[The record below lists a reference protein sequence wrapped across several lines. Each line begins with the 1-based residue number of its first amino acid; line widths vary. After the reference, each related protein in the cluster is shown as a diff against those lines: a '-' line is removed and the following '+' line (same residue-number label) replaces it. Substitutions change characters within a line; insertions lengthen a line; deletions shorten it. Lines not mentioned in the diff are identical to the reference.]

1 VRPARRRDAVRTVP
15 ARRVR
20 QLVISGSLTP
30 ADTAALCARA
40 RAELERSGAEVLVCD
55 VAAVTHPD
63 AATIEALARLQL
75 TARRLGRRMRL
86 RDPTPAL
93 AGLLDLFGLA
103 DVLRVEAGG
112 KPEEREQPLR
122 VEERVEMG
130 DPPV

>member
-1 VRPARRRDAVRTVP
+1 MRTVP

-20 QLVISGSLTP
+20 QLVISGPLTP
-30 ADTAALCARA
+30 ADTAALCERA
-40 RAELERSGAEVLVCD
+40 RAELERSGADMLVCD

-63 AATIEALARLQL
+63 AGTIEALARLQL
-75 TARRLGRRMRL
+75 TARRLGRGMRL

-93 AGLLDLFGLA
+93 AGLLDLVGLA

-112 KPEEREQPLR
+112 EPEEREQPLG